1 MPIVQPPLYNPAS
14 MSQPIEFIT
23 SAASANPILYAL
35 GTLFTDGIQ
44 QTIVQKVPFQEIAGT
59 YFFRFDF
66 KRVCEITSAPIAQ
79 NLTSCFSDLNT
90 NYVAYNPDLHS
101 DIALIVTYFFEDPT
115 TGKPTN
121 LGISDVVPFGTY
133 EALTTQRQIGEPLDL
148 NEFTIAFRRFYT
160 NQPNAYEITATEN
173 LFTTLPAFN
182 VDRIQVTTYDSSGV
196 LIDQGQISVS
206 IGTDQTP
213 LTIGVGVPQL
223 DGTTYVVGAVNI
235 LDPNVASYTIEGG
248 QFLGFFVRLTE
259 IRTYTLVKDCS
270 KRSLRV
276 HFLNRLGGADAFTFT
291 AAKVR
296 KEASKSALGK
306 KPLNWDYTA
315 SPPLNVYDKGS
326 FKIDIKAGEFY
337 EVESSFY
344 GEAKGEW
351 LAELL
356 TSPET
361 YIETSQGLKACTID
375 DTEITISDIDNL
387 ITVKAVV
394 RLAVDKFIQRY

>member
-1 MPIVQPPLYNPAS
+1 MPLVTAPIYNPAS
-14 MSQPIEFIT
+14 MSQPIEFIF
-23 SAASANPILYAL
+23 SAASANPILYANAQ
-35 GTLFTDGIQ
+35 LFTDGVAQADIQ
-44 QTIVQKVPFQEIAGT
+44 KIPFQEIAGT
-59 YFFRFDF
+59 YFFRFDM

-79 NLTSCFSDLNT
+79 SLTSCFSTLDA
-90 NYVAYNPDLHS
+90 NYVSYNPDLHS
-101 DIALIVTYFFEDPT
+101 SIALVVTYFYEDPT
-115 TGKPTN
+115 TGKPVN
-121 LGISDVVPFGTY
+121 LGITDTIPFGTY
-133 EALTTQRQIGEPLDL
+133 EALTTQRQIGEALDL
-148 NEFTIAFRRFYT
+148 NEFTVALRRFYT
-160 NQPNAYEITATEN
+160 NQPNAYDITTTEN

-182 VDRIQVTTYDSSGV
+182 VDRIQVTTYDSAGV
-196 LIDQGQISVS
+196 LIDQGQISVA

-213 LTIGVGVPQL
+213 LTIGAGVPQL

-235 LDPNVASYTIEGG
+235 LNPNVASYTIQGG
-248 QFLGFFVRLTE
+248 QFLGFFVGLTE
-259 IRTYTLVKDCS
+259 IRTYNIVPNCS

-296 KEASKSALGK
+296 KEASTSGLSK

-344 GEAKGEW
+344 GEAKGSW

-356 TSPET
+356 SSPET
-361 YIETSQGLKACTID
+361 YIETTQGLKACTVD

>member
-1 MPIVQPPLYNPAS
+1 MPIVQPPIYNPAS

-35 GTLFTDGIQ
+35 AALFTDGIQ
-44 QTIVQKVPFQEIAGT
+44 QTVVQKIPFQEIAGT
-59 YFFRFDF
+59 YYFRFDF
-66 KRVCEITSAPIAQ
+66 KRICEQTSAPIAQ

-101 DIALIVTYFFEDPT
+101 DIALQVTYFFEDPT

-121 LGISDVVPFGTY
+121 LGIVDTVPFGTY
-133 EALTTQRQIGEPLDL
+133 EALTTQRQIGEALDL
-148 NEFTIAFRRFYT
+148 TEFNTGVRRCFT
-160 NQPNAYEITATEN
+160 NQPNPYDITTSEN
-173 LFTTLPAFN
+173 LFLTFN
-182 VDRIQVTTYDSSGV
+182 GITVDRIQVTTYDSSGV
-196 LIDQGQISVS
+196 MIDQGEIVVT

-223 DGTTYVVGAVNI
+223 DGTTYATGAVNI
-235 LDPNVASYTIEGG
+235 LNPNIAYYTVRGG
-248 QFLGFFVRLTE
+248 FLAGSFVNLTE
-259 IRTYTLVKDCS
+259 LRTYNIVNDCS

-296 KEASKSALGK
+296 KETSKSALGK

-356 TSPET
+356 SSPET

-387 ITVKAVV
+387 ITVKATV